1 MRGAFFPA
9 LNRVVLNCVWWA
21 TESWLGMMCKLFMIS
36 SFVTY
41 FLIILT
47 TGVRTTVGA
56 IWPSFYNIRNTFP
69 DSVPMVTG
77 DFVAWFIFVLIC
89 AAGVMVKPEKFHW
102 PSVATAA
109 VNLVTALAL
118 VGWFSHRAG
127 GAGVLFKDTQVLT
140 GVEPARGSKFGWA
153 FIHGITTVIAS
164 QSTGILGFADWGRYA
179 KRPACQRWPQ
189 GLGMGLSDMFSVS
202 HPLLYYQV
210 EIYANYSSQGNPGY
224 HRCLMLCHNLS

>member
-1 MRGAFFPA
+1 
-9 LNRVVLNCVWWA
+9 
-21 TESWLGMMCKLFMIS
+21 
-36 SFVTY
+36 
-41 FLIILT
+41 
-47 TGVRTTVGA
+47 
-56 IWPSFYNIRNTFP
+56 
-69 DSVPMVTG
+69 MVTG

-89 AAGVMVKPEKFHW
+89 LAGVMVKPEKFHW

-127 GAGVLFKDTQVLT
+127 GAGVLFKDTQTLT

-179 KRPACQRWPQ
+179 KRPACQRYPQ
-189 GLGMGLSDMFSVS
+189 GLGMGLADMISVRIYHS
-202 HPLLYYQV
+202 PLPFT
-210 EIYANYSSQGNPGY
+210 SSY
-224 HRCLMLCHNLS
+224 